1 MKTRYFVTLIFVGF
15 LLMTPFLNAVRAHRT
30 TSNYGSGGQYVSE
43 VFGYPPVQ
51 YPNGTITSNNGTTT
65 VEVCNDT
72 DGDSCAHNHAF
83 IYLVQLPQTDS
94 GTVISV
100 TLTVNG
106 QYGAIF
112 ADSPTW
118 GVLICDPN
126 GAPAPCSPSG
136 APLTTCA
143 DSNNFVVNE
152 TGIGT
157 STYSQ
162 TWNFAGCPPFVAGQ
176 VLAIFLDLCT
186 PANSRP
192 YDGTPVIDDQDGAG
206 VLVSVGVSRAAQL
219 FSSVTSCRLVDT
231 RKSGGP
237 IWGGTFRNF
246 IIPQE
251 GGCNIPSTATAYSL
265 NVTAVPLG
273 RLGYLTVFPTGE
285 GQPLVSTLNSLDGRV
300 KANAA
305 IVPAGDQDGI
315 SIYASDTTDVVLD
328 IDGYFVPP
336 GDSTLAFYPLT
347 PCRVLDTRNPNGL
360 LGGPYLQGGTE
371 RDFPVLASNC
381 QVPSGAQAYSMNF
394 TVVPYNDEPLG
405 YLTVWPQGSQQPG
418 VSTLNNLTA
427 TIVANA
433 AIVPAGTGGGVAVY
447 PSADTQL
454 VADIDGYFAPAGQG
468 GLSLYPVVPC
478 RVLDTRQGGGAFSG
492 KLTVNVAGSVCPPP
506 SDAQA
511 YVFNATVVPQGA
523 LGYLTLW
530 PDSEHQPV
538 VSTLNAIDGAI
549 TSNMAI
555 VPNIDGSTDAYATN
569 PTQLILDISG
579 YFAP

>member
-186 PANSRP
+186 PANSCP
-192 YDGTPVIDDQDGAG
+192 YDGTPVIDYQDGAG

-478 RVLDTRQGGGAFSG
+478 RVLDTRQVGGAFSG